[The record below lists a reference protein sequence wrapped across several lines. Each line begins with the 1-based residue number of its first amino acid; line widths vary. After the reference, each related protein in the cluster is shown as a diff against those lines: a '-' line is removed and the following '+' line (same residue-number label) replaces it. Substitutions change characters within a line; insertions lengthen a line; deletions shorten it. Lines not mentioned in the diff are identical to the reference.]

1 VEIGD
6 SFAQVASVYEWTQL
20 PQTLLRTELGGTAV
34 SRFFLKSLR
43 DTSYHFSN
51 PNGIAL
57 AQKIKEAL
65 GFIAL
70 DFQET
75 AAQQADRAIEYE
87 LAADTK
93 IQVGAQRYRCPE
105 LLFNPKLDGLS
116 CFSVAELVYESVMR
130 ADVGLRPELWSNV
143 VVSGGT
149 TMCNGFG
156 ERLKM
161 ELAKLAPGVEINL
174 VMAPDRTKS
183 VWIGGSILGSLALF
197 GQMVVT
203 SEEYRESGSAA
214 VRRRFY

>member
-1 VEIGD
+1 
-6 SFAQVASVYEWTQL
+6 
-20 PQTLLRTELGGTAV
+20 
-34 SRFFLKSLR
+34 
-43 DTSYHFSN
+43 
-51 PNGIAL
+51 
-57 AQKIKEAL
+57 
-65 GFIAL
+65 
-70 DFQET
+70 
-75 AAQQADRAIEYE
+75 
-87 LAADTK
+87 
-93 IQVGAQRYRCPE
+93 

-174 VMAPDRTKS
+174 VMAPDRMKS